1 MKSHSLPNKNILDL
15 LINTSKK
22 NPNHVLFIENK
33 KKITRKDFIE
43 KILKIKGGLKKRGL
57 KKGDKVLSLLENSY
71 EEIIL
76 FFACITSGIIWIPLG
91 SERKGVGLKYIIKLT
106 KPKIIFSRKLK
117 PNNLRK
123 NLFTKIL
130 RINKNVKNLEG
141 DENFFNILDLSKLS
155 CIIFTSGTTGPPKG
169 VMVSQKMLLTSAYAT
184 GIAADINKNDKLL
197 LWESLYH
204 IGGLEIIVLA
214 LLENITIVIEKKFSS
229 TNFWASVRKYKI
241 SKLHYLGGI
250 LDILLKLKK
259 DKYDKK
265 HNIKLGFGA
274 GARPDVITKFKIRFN
289 INLREVYGMTEAS
302 SFTTINFNQKK
313 KSIGKALP
321 WFDVKI
327 KKKFKSD
334 KVGEIIVNEKIDGL
348 LTKGYYNDKNA
359 TKELLKRDGLHTG
372 DIAKKD
378 IEGNY
383 FYVGRENDSVR
394 VRGENIS
401 AWEIETT
408 LNKKDFISESTI
420 LKTKAE
426 IGENDIIALIIPKTN
441 ILNIK
446 QIVNSCKKDLSKNYL
461 PRYWCLMKK
470 FPRTPSL
477 RVDKKNINITKLKLY
492 DRLVDKF
499 TIVQKLR

>member
-1 MKSHSLPNKNILDL
+1 MIKNYSLPNKNILDL
-15 LINTSKK
+15 LIDTSKE
-22 NPNHVLFIENK
+22 NPNHILFIENK
-33 KKITRKDFIE
+33 NKITRKKFIE
-43 KILKIKGGLKKRGL
+43 KILKVKGGLKKLGL
-57 KKGDKVLSLLENSY
+57 KKGDRVLSLLNNSY
-71 EEIIL
+71 EEVAL
-76 FFACITSGIIWIPLG
+76 FYACITSGIIWIPLG
-91 SERKGVGLKYIIKLT
+91 SERKGIGLKYIIKLT
-106 KPKIIFSRKLK
+106 KPKIIFSKITK
-117 PNNLRK
+117 PKNLPK
-123 NLFTKIL
+123 NLFKKVL
-130 RINKNVKNLEG
+130 KINKNLKNLERKK
-141 DENFFNILDLSKLS
+141 NFFNIIDLNKLS

-214 LLENITIVIEKKFSS
+214 LLENITIIIKKKFSS
-229 TNFWASVRKYKI
+229 TNFWTSVRKYKI

-259 DKYDKK
+259 NKYDKK

-274 GARPDVITKFKIRFN
+274 GARSDVVTKFKKRFN

-313 KSIGKALP
+313 NSIGKALP
-321 WFDVKI
+321 WFNVKI
-327 KKKFKSD
+327 KKKFKND
-334 KVGEIIVNEKIDGL
+334 KVGEIIINEKINGL

-359 TKELLKRDGLHTG
+359 TKGLLKREGLHTG

-378 IEGNY
+378 INSNY
-383 FYVGRENDSVR
+383 FYIGREKDSVR

-420 LKTKAE
+420 LKIKAE

-441 ILNIK
+441 IVNIK
-446 QIVNSCKKDLSKNYL
+446 QIVNMCKKDLSKNYL
-461 PRYWCLMKK
+461 PRYWCLMEK

-477 RVDKKNINITKLKLY
+477 RIDKKNINITKLKLY
-492 DRLVDKF
+492 DRLLNKF
-499 TIVQKLR
+499 INIKKL

>member
-1 MKSHSLPNKNILDL
+1 
-15 LINTSKK
+15 
-22 NPNHVLFIENK
+22 
-33 KKITRKDFIE
+33 
-43 KILKIKGGLKKRGL
+43 
-57 KKGDKVLSLLENSY
+57 
-71 EEIIL
+71 
-76 FFACITSGIIWIPLG
+76 
-91 SERKGVGLKYIIKLT
+91 
-106 KPKIIFSRKLK
+106 
-117 PNNLRK
+117 
-123 NLFTKIL
+123 
-130 RINKNVKNLEG
+130 
-141 DENFFNILDLSKLS
+141 
-155 CIIFTSGTTGPPKG
+155 
-169 VMVSQKMLLTSAYAT
+169 
-184 GIAADINKNDKLL
+184 
-197 LWESLYH
+197 
-204 IGGLEIIVLA
+204 
-214 LLENITIVIEKKFSS
+214 
-229 TNFWASVRKYKI
+229 
-241 SKLHYLGGI
+241 
-250 LDILLKLKK
+250 
-259 DKYDKK
+259 
-265 HNIKLGFGA
+265 
-274 GARPDVITKFKIRFN
+274 
-289 INLREVYGMTEAS
+289 MTEAS

-321 WFDVKI
+321 WFDLKI
-327 KKKFKSD
+327 KKKFKND

-348 LTKGYYNDKNA
+348 LTMGYYNDKNA
-359 TKELLKRDGLHTG
+359 TKELLKKDGLHTG

>member
-15 LINTSKK
+15 LISTSKK
-22 NPNHVLFIENK
+22 NPNHILFIENK

-76 FFACITSGIIWIPLG
+76 FFSCITSGIIWIPLG
-91 SERKGVGLKYIIKLT
+91 SERKGVGLKYIIELT
-106 KPKIIFSRKLK
+106 KPKIIFSKKNK
-117 PNNLRK
+117 PK
-123 NLFTKIL
+123 NLPKNLYRKIFK
-130 RINKNVKNLEG
+130 INKNLKDLEWK
-141 DENFFNILDLSKLS
+141 ENFFNILDLSKLS

-184 GIAADINKNDKLL
+184 AIAADINKNDKLL

-204 IGGLEIIVLA
+204 IGGLEIIVLG
-214 LLENITIVIEKKFSS
+214 LLENITIIIKKKFSA
-229 TNFWASVRKYKI
+229 TNFWTFIRKYKI

-265 HNIKLGFGA
+265 HNIKIGFGA
-274 GARPDVITKFKIRFN
+274 GARSDVVSKFKKRFN

-313 KSIGKALP
+313 NSIGKVLP
-321 WFDVKI
+321 WFNVKI
-327 KKKFKSD
+327 KKKFNKD
-334 KVGEIIVNEKIDGL
+334 KVGEIIIKEKIKGL
-348 LTKGYYNDKNA
+348 LTKGYYNNIKA

-408 LNKKDFISESTI
+408 LNKKDFISESSI
-420 LKTKAE
+420 LKTKAD
-426 IGENDIIALIIPKTN
+426 IGENDMIALIIPKTN
-441 ILNIK
+441 ALNIK
-446 QIVNSCKKDLSKNYL
+446 QIVSKCRKDLSKNYF
-461 PRYWCLMKK
+461 PRYWCLVKR

-477 RVDKKNINITKLKLY
+477 RIDKKNIKISKLKLF
-492 DRLVDKF
+492 D
-499 TIVQKLR
+499 QEE

>member
-43 KILKIKGGLKKRGL
+43 KILKIKGGLKKRGV

-91 SERKGVGLKYIIKLT
+91 TERKGVGLKYIIKLT

-117 PNNLRK
+117 PNNLSK

-130 RINKNVKNLEG
+130 RINKNLKNLEG

-197 LWESLYH
+197 LWECLYH

-426 IGENDIIALIIPKTN
+426 IGENDIIVLIIPKTN
-441 ILNIK
+441 IVNIK